1 MTSSPF
7 RRSLLATL
15 VVAGALAL
23 AACSGAS
30 TTDSGT
36 PAPSASGAV
45 SREAQVS
52 VYNRARACF
61 QNLTSRDIDYYF
73 SSVDWPVNDQDEKLS
88 PLAGTLGRNAFV
100 CAASS
105 GGALGD
111 QVIYFY
117 FTPAGG
123 HEASVR
129 IVNGSDFLVAY
140 EDPYP
145 QAPKILSRIDPGDNY
160 WFYAGGQRV
169 DVTVDGQLKQFDKIK
184 GYQFEVRIYDI
195 G

>member
-1 MTSSPF
+1 MESKVGKRAIGAVLAIGVAVAVLTGCTS
-7 RRSLLATL
+7 ATGE
-15 VVAGALAL
+15 GA
-23 AACSGAS
+23 
-30 TTDSGT
+30 D

-73 SSVDWPVNDQDEKLS
+73 SSVDYPVNDQDEKLS

-105 GGALGD
+105 GIAFGD

-117 FTPAGG
+117 FTPVGG
-123 HEASVR
+123 HKASIH
-129 IVNGSDFLVAY
+129 IVNGSNFLADYV
-140 EDPYP
+140 DPYP
-145 QAPKILSRIDPGDNY
+145 QARKIQSRIDPGDNY